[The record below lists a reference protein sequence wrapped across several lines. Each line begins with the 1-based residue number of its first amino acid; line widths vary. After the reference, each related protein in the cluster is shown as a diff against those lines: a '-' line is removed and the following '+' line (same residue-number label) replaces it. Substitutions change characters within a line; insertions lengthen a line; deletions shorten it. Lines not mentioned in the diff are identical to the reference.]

1 MYTEKRLKKRDS
13 LEWRYIS
20 CVVLWLADSLLA
32 HGWQNEAQI
41 QIIPFF

>member
-13 LEWRYIS
+13 LEWPYIS

-32 HGWQNEAQI
+32 HGWQNEAQT